1 MTMKPTQNRQQALF
15 GRFSADLPPGTLE
28 WIGLRPARREPVQ
41 AVSETYAIADLGLE
55 GDRRCQGEPGS
66 ARQVTLINA
75 EHIEVVEKLLKRETI
90 APELLRR
97 NLVIRGVNLH
107 ALRHQQFRIGDAV
120 FLATAQCHP
129 CSRMDEVLGLGGQA
143 AMLGH
148 GGLCAK
154 ILKSGKIRVGD
165 EVVCLLEGERLPE

>member
-1 MTMKPTQNRQQALF
+1 MNRQQALF
-15 GRFSADLPPGTLE
+15 GRFSADLPEGRLQ
-28 WIGLRPARREPVQ
+28 WIGLRPQRREAVQPV
-41 AVSETYAIADLGLE
+41 ENTYAIADLGLE
-55 GDRRCQGEPGS
+55 GDRRCQGTPGS

-75 EHIEVVEKLLKRETI
+75 EHIDVVARLLGRPTI
-90 APELLRR
+90 DPALLRR
-97 NLVIRGVNLH
+97 NLVISGVNLH
-107 ALRHQQFRIGDAV
+107 ALRHQQFRIGEAV